1 MKAFIFDLDGVL
13 VFTDKFHYAA
23 WKELADGLSVY
34 FDKDINNR
42 LRGVSRADSLEI
54 ILERYTGE
62 ALSKQKKTELMEQKN
77 NSYRKLLAQMTP
89 EDVSSEVR
97 ETLAKLREKGYKFAL
112 GSSSKN
118 ARFILERVALTDA
131 FDAISDGNNITHSKP
146 DPEVFEK
153 AAEFL
158 GISPQ
163 ECYVVED
170 ARAGIDAAKA
180 AGMTAVGIGE
190 AAGYERADVKIGCF
204 SELLELV

>member
-1 MKAFIFDLDGVL
+1 
-13 VFTDKFHYAA
+13 
-23 WKELADGLSVY
+23 
-34 FDKDINNR
+34 
-42 LRGVSRADSLEI
+42 
-54 ILERYTGE
+54 
-62 ALSKQKKTELMEQKN
+62 MEQKN

-97 ETLAKLREKGYKFAL
+97 ETLAKLHEKGYKLAL

-118 ARFILERVALTDA
+118 ARFILERVNLMEA

-146 DPEVFEK
+146 DPEVFVK

-158 GISPQ
+158 GISPL

-170 ARAGIDAAKA
+170 AHAGIDAAKA

-204 SELLELV
+204 SELMELV